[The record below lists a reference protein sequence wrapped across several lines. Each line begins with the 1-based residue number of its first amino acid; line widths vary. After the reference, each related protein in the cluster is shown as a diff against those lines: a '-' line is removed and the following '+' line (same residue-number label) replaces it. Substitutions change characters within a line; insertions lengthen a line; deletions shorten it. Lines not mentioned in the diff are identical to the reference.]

1 PAGPKWYRVSP
12 ARRPNRRPA
21 FRQGRP
27 FRRPCVRAPAGRY
40 RKPLRYGR
48 SLVSS
53 FSQSLAET
61 AGDVVL
67 RTPVIRIGEDSGRFA
82 EFHELAEIH
91 ECGEIGHTRSLLHV
105 VGNDH
110 DGVIVLEL
118 VNQLLDFGGGDRVE
132 RRAWLVEQDHL

>member
-27 FRRPCVRAPAGRY
+27 FRRPCVRDPAGRY

-48 SLVSS
+48 SLVAS
-53 FSQSLAET
+53 FSQPLAET

-91 ECGEIGHTRSLLHV
+91 ERGEIRHARSLLHV
-105 VGNDH
+105 VGNDQ
-110 DGVIVLEL
+110 DRVVVLQLADE
-118 VNQLLDFGGGDRVE
+118 LLDLGG
-132 RRAWLVEQDHL
+132 